1 MSKKRLPLRIQLMMM
16 VGIVVILLL
25 SVLSFSLYELN
36 QVEKGTEK
44 ILTHTTAQALQI
56 KDAELKFSD
65 GLKGLRGFLLY
76 GSANYEQESR
86 LGIKK
91 SLELVTD
98 YNLKKTT
105 AIGKAE
111 SKNLEKLL
119 ADYLVLLDKVIVAKK
134 SNDPT
139 INEILNQGR
148 QLTEEIDRNYAKV
161 SEMQKKSLEDQA
173 RELVE
178 SSNQMIMFTTIASII
193 IAILTLGYGF
203 WYSSNIARRLRNV
216 ISILAEVAQL
226 NLTGKD
232 VYPTRNDELGDIA
245 LMMIDMRHALKD
257 FVSKVAHTSDTL
269 ENSSHTL
276 NGIVQEQAKA
286 VESVADSATQIASG
300 TSQNVVNIS
309 NVSTTLEQLSAS
321 SQAAASSASE
331 VSNGTNIA
339 VQEATRGMELLD
351 RVVKQNNFI
360 AGAMNE
366 INTVTGNLANGSEKI
381 KGIIGV
387 ISSISSQTNLL
398 ALNAAIEAAR
408 AGEAGRGFA
417 VVAEEVRKL
426 AEQSSQ
432 ATKDIIEII
441 GSMGEEISVAV
452 STVSKAD
459 QEVERGKEASSAT
472 KQGFDAIVTKLQSV
486 NDGVENI
493 AGAVSAIYKG
503 SEQMVANVRNINTVA
518 EETSTN
524 CQMVAA
530 SAEEQ
535 SARMHEISNSAEEL
549 AKMGS
554 ELKGIVGQFK
564 I

>member
-1 MSKKRLPLRIQLMMM
+1 MTKKRLPLRIQLMMM

-36 QVEKGTEK
+36 QVAKGSEK
-44 ILTHTTAQALQI
+44 IIIHTTAQALQI
-56 KDAELKFSD
+56 KEAELNFSE

-98 YNLKKTT
+98 YNVKKTT

-119 ADYLVLLDKVIVAKK
+119 ADYLLLLDKMVVAKK
-134 SNDPT
+134 SNDPNL
-139 INEILNQGR
+139 NEILNQGR
-148 QLTEEIDRNYAKV
+148 SLTEEIDRNYRTV
-161 SEMQKKSLEDQA
+161 SELQKKSLVDQGA
-173 RELVE
+173 SLVK
-178 SSNQMIMFTTIASII
+178 SSNGMILITTIASII
-193 IAILTLGYGF
+193 ITILTVGYGF

-216 ISILAEVAQL
+216 IAILAEVAQL

-232 VYPTRNDELGDIA
+232 VYPTRNDEIGDIA

-269 ENSSHTL
+269 GNSSHTL
-276 NGIVQEQAKA
+276 NEIVHEQAKA
-286 VESVADSATQIASG
+286 VESVADSATQIAGG

-309 NVSTTLEQLSAS
+309 NVSTTLQQLSTS
-321 SQAAASSASE
+321 SAAAARSASE
-331 VSNGTNIA
+331 VSNGTNVA
-339 VQEATRGMELLD
+339 VQEATRGMGLLD
-351 RVVKQNNFI
+351 SVVKQNDFI
-360 AGAMNE
+360 AGAMSE

-387 ISSISSQTNLL
+387 ISGISSQTNLL

-432 ATKDIIEII
+432 ATKDIVQII

-452 STVSKAD
+452 STVSKAN

-472 KQGFDAIVTKLQSV
+472 KQGFDAIVNKLQSV
-486 NDGVENI
+486 NEGVENI
-493 AGAVSAIYKG
+493 AEAVSAIYKG
-503 SEQMVANVRNINTVA
+503 SEQMVANVNNINTVA

-535 SARMHEISNSAEEL
+535 SARMHEINKSAAEL
-549 AKMGS
+549 AEMGN
-554 ELKGIVGQFK
+554 ELKVIVGQFK